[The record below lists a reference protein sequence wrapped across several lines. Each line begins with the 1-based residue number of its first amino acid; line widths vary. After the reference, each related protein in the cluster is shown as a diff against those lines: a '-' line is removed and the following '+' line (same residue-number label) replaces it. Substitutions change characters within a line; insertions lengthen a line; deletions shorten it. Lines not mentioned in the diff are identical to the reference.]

1 MQVYGL
7 NAKIAELESE
17 MHDVVRELV
26 RTNLDV
32 QNIKVNLWT
41 GSAKVG
47 VSDVLL
53 GGVHMGNVLTF
64 VCRA

>member
-1 MQVYGL
+1 MYGL

-32 QNIKVNLWT
+32 QNIKVIPLPA
-41 GSAKVG
+41 SAISVA
-47 VSDVLL
+47 SDAVRSADETHL
-53 GGVHMGNVLTF
+53 VV
-64 VCRA
+64 

>member
-1 MQVYGL
+1 MWNAVRVSAQVYGL

-32 QNIKVNLWT
+32 QNIKVTVIPACDDRDVAT
-41 GSAKVG
+41 GV
-47 VSDVLL
+47 VL
-53 GGVHMGNVLTF
+53 
-64 VCRA
+64 

>member
-32 QNIKVNLWT
+32 QNFKVSVF
-41 GSAKVG
+41 GEGRQG
-47 VSDVLL
+47 VARVC
-53 GGVHMGNVLTF
+53 GVV
-64 VCRA
+64 

>member
-1 MQVYGL
+1 MYGL

-32 QNIKVNLWT
+32 QSIKVN
-41 GSAKVG
+41 V
-47 VSDVLL
+47 
-53 GGVHMGNVLTF
+53 
-64 VCRA
+64 